1 LIDCYRD
8 LSSVFMQIP
17 NSEIFID
24 SSPPI
29 YSNPEMEQI
38 VVLAICGHQSRW
50 KSGLFLGNRHRVQLF
65 LRITR
70 VSFCYF
76 SSENC
81 LLNVA
86 VIVIN
91 IS

>member
-1 LIDCYRD
+1 MLT
-8 LSSVFMQIP
+8 LSLCSMQIP

-50 KSGLFLGNRHRVQLF
+50 KSGLFLGNSLVQLF
-65 LRITR
+65 L
-70 VSFCYF
+70 
-76 SSENC
+76 SSHF
-81 LLNVA
+81 
-86 VIVIN
+86 VIFHLRAAC
-91 IS
+91 